1 MTSEAVEATRFLALK
16 FKCVLC
22 NDSRHVV
29 NARPAQLGTLDQP
42 WSQCSIMARSWLME
56 EEERQSCLHPIIE
69 DGGGNSHGGHAASRA
84 ASEAGGSSGGGCIKR
99 TVRIAEQD
107 PQSPTHQA
115 KQASIRIYEARCKTK
130 IKVCKVHWTLLGW
143 PGILPSV
150 FTLDTWPH

>member
-1 MTSEAVEATRFLALK
+1 
-16 FKCVLC
+16 
-22 NDSRHVV
+22 
-29 NARPAQLGTLDQP
+29 
-42 WSQCSIMARSWLME
+42 ME

-130 IKVCKVHWTLLGW
+130 IKVCHYIQNIRVTRHLNISLYFGYLT
-143 PGILPSV
+143 SQ
-150 FTLDTWPH
+150 T